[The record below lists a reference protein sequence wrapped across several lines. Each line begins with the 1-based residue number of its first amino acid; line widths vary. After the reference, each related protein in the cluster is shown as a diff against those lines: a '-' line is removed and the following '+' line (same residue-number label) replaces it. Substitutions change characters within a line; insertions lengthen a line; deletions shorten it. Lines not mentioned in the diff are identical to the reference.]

1 MDEGGV
7 PDDLEEGWVVDASR
21 LQVKELSYCR
31 STNMSTL
38 PNELVTD
45 RWPIWSNCNPGV
57 MICGA
62 SWRILLHIFSIFFR
76 CSILRQRCW
85 PGVVHQVNILLPHLS
100 NSSTRDNISPFPT
113 FFSSKTWTLS
123 WVHTKN
129 TLKHIIY
136 IWESQSGVG
145 VDWGLFQTPDC
156 FLVIATFIII
166 ITVTL
171 FCYRH
176 IVILVSLSS
185 SSF

>member
-1 MDEGGV
+1 
-7 PDDLEEGWVVDASR
+7 
-21 LQVKELSYCR
+21 
-31 STNMSTL
+31 MSTL

-45 RWPIWSNCNPGV
+45 HWPIWSNCNPGV

-62 SWRILLHIFSIFFR
+62 SWRILLHIFSIFFC

-136 IWESQSGVG
+136 MYMRKSKWCGG
-145 VDWGLFQTPDC
+145 GLGPVSDPGLLSC
-156 FLVIATFIII
+156 YCHIHHYHHRHPFL
-166 ITVTL
+166 L
-171 FCYRH
+171 PSHYHPC
-176 IVILVSLSS
+176 LSS

>member
-1 MDEGGV
+1 
-7 PDDLEEGWVVDASR
+7 
-21 LQVKELSYCR
+21 
-31 STNMSTL
+31 MSTL

-45 RWPIWSNCNPGV
+45 RWPIGNNCNPV

-62 SWRILLHIFSIFFR
+62 SWRILLPIFSIFIR
-76 CSILRQRCW
+76 CSVLSQRCW

-166 ITVTL
+166 ITVALFATVTL
-171 FCYRH
+171 S
-176 IVILVSLSS
+176 SLSLCHHHYFRFVGLS
-185 SSF
+185 IKV